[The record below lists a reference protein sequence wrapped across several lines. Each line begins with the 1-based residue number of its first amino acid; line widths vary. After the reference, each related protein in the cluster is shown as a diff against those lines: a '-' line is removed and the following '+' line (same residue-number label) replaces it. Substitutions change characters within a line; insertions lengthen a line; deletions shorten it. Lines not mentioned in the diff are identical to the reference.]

1 MTEIS
6 TWQKIIEHMK
16 RGDSMKFAQKTAIV
30 LCVAILASAVGVAQD
45 NPLQAK
51 VNMLMDSLQVVEAN
65 VFAPEKYEK
74 AERAM
79 EKAQLNIQKN
89 RKPSLIEERLNEAA
103 QYAELGLST
112 TATGKVTL
120 AEYLEPREKAKAAR
134 APMLAP
140 DLYEKAEAVFIEATG
155 KVESGDVKGGLKK
168 AAETK
173 PLFDAAEMAA
183 IRADIMGTADA
194 LILKAGEGEAEKYA
208 PSTLDKAR
216 TSRAKCDA
224 ILSTDRYERKESIAA
239 IRRSEYEARHALDI
253 ATRVRS
259 LERNDQAWEKIML
272 AYEIEMNRAGEAAEM
287 DLVPFD
293 KGPGVAADSLVAQI
307 GRIKSRAGSSS
318 DLNRDL
324 EEKLGSIL
332 SRFGVTPSGSGPMTL
347 ADQLDG
353 EVADLLTKDSQL
365 LSELN
370 SEKERMSQLMQEHEQ
385 VAAELEQRT
394 DQEQKFKQAKALLNP
409 SEGEVLFNA
418 SNDLVLRLSGLSFD
432 VNSSEIKDEHVPL
445 LEKVETVIKMYPDAK
460 LIVEGHTDASGDPAV
475 NTDLS
480 QKRAYAVMQY
490 LRESMLL
497 SADRISAIGYGSDK
511 PVASN
516 KTPEGRAKN
525 RRIDIIIMQ

>member
-1 MTEIS
+1 M
-6 TWQKIIEHMK
+6 KI
-16 RGDSMKFAQKTAIV
+16 AQGI
-30 LCVAILASAVGVAQD
+30 AILLCAALAAPAIGTAQD
-45 NPLQAK
+45 DPLLTK
-51 VNMLMDSLQVVEAN
+51 VNTLMDSLQVVEAN

-79 EKAQLNIQKN
+79 EKARLYIQEN
-89 RKPSLIEERLNEAA
+89 RKRSLIEDRLNEAA
-103 QYAELGLST
+103 QFAEQGFSA

-120 AEYLEPREKAKAAR
+120 AEYLDPRDKAKSAR
-134 APMLAP
+134 APILAP
-140 DLYEKAEAVFIEATG
+140 ELYGKAETVFIEAG
-155 KVESGDVKGGLKK
+155 KKVESGDVKGGLKK
-168 AAETK
+168 AAEAK
-173 PLFDAAEMAA
+173 PLFDEAEMEA

-194 LILKAGEGEAEKYA
+194 LIVKAKEGEAEKYA

-224 ILSTDRYERKESIAA
+224 ILSGDRYERKESMAA
-239 IRRSEYEARHALDI
+239 IRRAEYEARHALDM

-272 AYEIEMNRAGEAAEM
+272 AYEIEMNRAGKAAEM
-287 DLVPFD
+287 DMVPFD
-293 KGPGVAADSLVAQI
+293 NGPGIAADSLVEQI
-307 GRIKSRAGSSS
+307 DRIKSRAGSSS
-318 DLNRDL
+318 ELNRDL
-324 EEKLGSIL
+324 EERLGKIL
-332 SRFGVTPSGSGPMTL
+332 ARLDATPSGSGPMAL

-353 EVADLLTKDSQL
+353 EVADLLTNFNQMS
-365 LSELN
+365 SELN
-370 SEKERMSQLMQEHEQ
+370 GEKERMSQLMQEHEE

-394 DQEQKFKQAKALLNP
+394 DQEEKFRKAKALLNP
-409 SEGEVLFNA
+409 SEGEILYNPA
-418 SNDLVLRLSGLSFD
+418 NDLVLRLSGLSFD
-432 VNSSEIKDEHVPL
+432 VNSSQIKDVHVPL
-445 LEKVETVIKMYPDAK
+445 LEKVETIIKMYPDSK

-497 SADRISAIGYGSDK
+497 SADRISAIGYGSEK

-516 KTPEGRAKN
+516 KTTEGRAKN

>member
-1 MTEIS
+1 
-6 TWQKIIEHMK
+6 
-16 RGDSMKFAQKTAIV
+16 MKFVCSIMVIPCMAFVFA
-30 LCVAILASAVGVAQD
+30 ASAMAQD
-45 NPLQAK
+45 DPLLTK
-51 VNMLMDSLQVVEAN
+51 VNALMDSLQLVEAN
-65 VFAPEKYEK
+65 IFAPEKYEK

-79 EKAQLNIQKN
+79 EKARLNIQEN
-89 RKPSLIEERLNEAA
+89 RKKSLIEERLNEAA
-103 QYAELGLST
+103 QYAEQGFSAA
-112 TATGKVTL
+112 ATGKVTL
-120 AEYLEPREKAKAAR
+120 AEYLDPREKAKAAR
-134 APMLAP
+134 APILTP
-140 DLYEKAEAVFIEATG
+140 ELYDKAEAVFIEAG
-155 KVESGDVKGGLKK
+155 RKVESGDVKGGLKK
-168 AAETK
+168 AAEAK
-173 PLFDAAEMAA
+173 PLFDKAEMEA

-194 LILKAGEGEAEKYA
+194 LIIKAKEGEAEKYA

-224 ILSTDRYERKESIAA
+224 ILSGDRYEREESIAA
-239 IRRSEYEARHALDI
+239 IKRAEYEARHALDM

-293 KGPGVAADSLVAQI
+293 NGPGIAADSLVAQI
-307 GRIKSRAGSSS
+307 NRIKSRAGSSS
-318 DLNRDL
+318 ELNRDL
-324 EEKLGSIL
+324 EDKLGKIL
-332 SRFGVTPSGSGPMTL
+332 AKFDAEPSGSGPMAL

-353 EVADLLTKDSQL
+353 EVADLLTKYSQL
-365 LSELN
+365 SAELI
-370 SEKERMSQLMQEHEQ
+370 SEKQQMSQLMQEHEE
-385 VAAELEQRT
+385 VAAQLEQRT
-394 DQEQKFKQAKALLNP
+394 DQEEKFKQAKALLNP

-432 VNSSEIKDEHVPL
+432 VNSSEIKDAHVPL

-490 LRESMLL
+490 LRQSMLL

-516 KTPEGRAKN
+516 KTAEGRAKN